1 MSYPNSLRLCQRKFC
16 FWGWRVHECDLLVRS
31 VQVHTSREERVCVCG
46 GGETGRG
53 LFLGGMWRINKCVR
67 IKKKKMTKKKKQT
80 QKDDMTQPFFCF
92 LRCHLSA
99 LLQRWRQ
106 LIVCTVS
113 AKSQQLQNRENN
125 ENVGTSHWNVT
136 VKLQDDGMLQQCE
149 HLVWRIW
156 SLRQPYLSISPSLTL
171 SL

>member
-31 VQVHTSREERVCVCG
+31 VQVHTSREERVCVCVG
-46 GGETGRG
+46 GGDRTRLVSGRNVKNQQ
-53 LFLGGMWRINKCVR
+53 MCED
-67 IKKKKMTKKKKQT
+67 KKKKMTKKKQT

-99 LLQRWRQ
+99 LLRRWRQ

-113 AKSQQLQNRENN
+113 ATSQQLQNRENN

-136 VKLQDDGMLQQCE
+136 VKLQDDGMLQQWK
-149 HLVWRIW
+149 HLVRRIW

>member
-31 VQVHTSREERVCVCG
+31 VQVHTSREERVCVCVWG
-46 GGETGRG
+46 GDRTRLVSGRNVKNQQ
-53 LFLGGMWRINKCVR
+53 MCED
-67 IKKKKMTKKKKQT
+67 KKKKMTKKQT

-99 LLQRWRQ
+99 LLRRWRQ

-113 AKSQQLQNRENN
+113 ATSQQLQNRENN

-136 VKLQDDGMLQQCE
+136 VKLQGDGMLQQCE
-149 HLVWRIW
+149 HLVRRIW

>member
-67 IKKKKMTKKKKQT
+67 IKKKNDKKKKQT

-113 AKSQQLQNRENN
+113 ATSQQLQNRENN

-149 HLVWRIW
+149 HLVRRIW